1 MKRTLFAG
9 ASALALAF
17 SAPPSPAAAQGVPVH
32 DNANLVARGLQHL
45 ETVAR
50 WKSQLEGMDRQWQQ
64 VYRTANSL
72 AHTNN
77 VQGLARNLAGLSNTI
92 PGSGQVG
99 DLMRGVG
106 SAAGAAGQVASF
118 AGSIRT
124 GTGSSAADISRR
136 VQAVANIKAIALQ
149 QARSAEQRIGGIR
162 ELLGQID
169 AQPDAQASA
178 ALGNRIQAEGATLA
192 VQQQQLAQ
200 LQVLQHAQEREEA
213 LRQEERGRQSAEEL
227 GQATEWAWG
236 ALGR

>member
-1 MKRTLFAG
+1 MKRTLLAG
-9 ASALALAF
+9 ASALALAL
-17 SAPPSPAAAQGVPVH
+17 SAPPSPAAAQGIPVY
-32 DNANLVARGLQHL
+32 DNAGFLRQGMQHI
-45 ETVAR
+45 ETIAR
-50 WKSQLEGMDRQWQQ
+50 WKSQLEGMERQWLQ

-72 AHTNN
+72 AHTNS
-77 VQGLARNLAGLSNTI
+77 VQGLARDLAGLSNTV

-106 SAAGAAGQVASF
+106 SAAGAAGQVAGF
-118 AGSIRT
+118 AGSIKT
-124 GTGSSAADISRR
+124 GAGFTAADISRR
-136 VQAVANIKAIALQ
+136 VQAVANIKSIALQ
-149 QARSAEQRIGGIR
+149 QARSAERRIGGIR

-200 LQVLQHAQEREEA
+200 LQVLQHAQEREDA
-213 LRQEERGRQSAEEL
+213 LRLEERGRQSAEEL
-227 GQATEWAWG
+227 DRSTEWAWG

>member
-1 MKRTLFAG
+1 MKRTLLAA
-9 ASALALAF
+9 ASALALAL
-17 SAPPSPAAAQGVPVH
+17 SAPPSPAAAQGFPVY
-32 DNANLVARGLQHL
+32 DKANVIQRAIQHGQTILQ
-45 ETVAR
+45 
-50 WKSQLEGMDRQWQQ
+50 WKSQLEGMERQWLQ

-72 AHTNN
+72 AHTNS
-77 VQGLARNLAGLSNTI
+77 VQGLASNLTQLSNTV

-106 SAAGAAGQVASF
+106 SAAGSAGQVAGF
-118 AGSIRT
+118 ARSITT
-124 GTGSSAADISRR
+124 GAGFTAADISRR
-136 VQAVANIKAIALQ
+136 VQAVGNIKAIALQ

-200 LQVLQHAQEREEA
+200 LQVLQQAQEREDA

-236 ALGR
+236 ALGQ